1 MSVELGAWSVEPA
14 GRRSRWWRVASGGW
28 RVREGGGRQGTV
40 ARRQET
46 GNRGRRSR
54 RWRVAGGAWR
64 GREGGRRA
72 SGAFTL
78 VEVLVTVALIAVM
91 ATLLTPAV
99 RGLMGVA
106 GPRGGVNVLSSAVEQ
121 ARLSAMESGQ
131 ATYVGFPFS
140 AGSLDEETRYSSV
153 IVFRDARDDED
164 GDHIPISRW
173 LRMPQGVYIE
183 TSDLGD
189 TENPGGAVPKL
200 NGQQT
205 GALSVL
211 KFDRFGKL
219 FEEQPVVI
227 RVGQKAKPTE
237 GFMGGDNQHFEVTVQ
252 PLTGRAMV
260 LDKAR
265 EGK

>member
-1 MSVELGAWSVEPA
+1 MSVERGAGSRERKTGVSVFRCFSLSQA
-14 GRRSRWWRVASGGW
+14 
-28 RVREGGGRQGTV
+28 
-40 ARRQET
+40 
-46 GNRGRRSR
+46 
-54 RWRVAGGAWR
+54 AGGSVLRWFGVAVS
-64 GREGGRRA
+64 GGRRA
-72 SGAFTL
+72 RRAFTL

-106 GPRGGVNVLSSAVEQ
+106 GPRGGVNVVSSAIEQ
-121 ARLSAMESGQ
+121 ARLSAMESGET
-131 ATYVGFPFS
+131 TYVGFPFS
-140 AGSLDEETRYSSV
+140 SANLDEEIRYSSV

-164 GDHIPISRW
+164 GDYIPISRW
-173 LRMPQGVYIE
+173 LRLPQGVFIE

-200 NGQQT
+200 NSQQP
-205 GALSVL
+205 GSLSVL

-219 FEEQPVVI
+219 FEEQPVVL

-237 GFMGGDNQHFEVTVQ
+237 GFIGGANQHFEITVQ

-260 LDKAR
+260 VDKAK

>member
-1 MSVELGAWSVEPA
+1 VERKTGGSVVRCFSRSQAAGSSVLPFCGFSVGGTQRAA
-14 GRRSRWWRVASGGW
+14 GGEWR
-28 RVREGGGRQGTV
+28 
-40 ARRQET
+40 ARR
-46 GNRGRRSR
+46 
-54 RWRVAGGAWR
+54 
-64 GREGGRRA
+64 
-72 SGAFTL
+72 AFTL

-106 GPRGGVNVLSSAVEQ
+106 GPRGGVNVLSSAIEQ

-131 ATYVGFPFS
+131 TTYVGFPFS
-140 AGSLDEETRYSSV
+140 AGNLDEDVRYSSA

-164 GDHIPISRW
+164 GDYVPISRW
-173 LRMPQGVYIE
+173 QRFPQGVFIE
-183 TSDLGD
+183 SDDLVD
-189 TENPGGAVPKL
+189 TENPGGALPKL

-205 GALSVL
+205 GSLSVL

-227 RVGQKAKPTE
+227 RVGQKAKPTG
-237 GFMGGDNQHFEVTVQ
+237 GFMGGANQHFEVTVQ

-260 LDKAR
+260 VDKAR
-265 EGK
+265 EGA